1 MKSYQRIF
9 IFLMMVVSVPLIR
22 AQDSDFW
29 IQGVVQ
35 DHSKRG
41 LSGVN
46 IFVEN
51 TKIKTQTDQ
60 NGNFRIT
67 YKKGEA
73 TLAFSLDGYKKF
85 RKKVNFSNETAAVK
99 IQLAD
104 DQSVVEEVTVH
115 GKGKVKALQDGAFT
129 VNAIDIAKLANT
141 TADLNQVLNRTTGIK
156 VRQQGGVG
164 SDYTFS
170 INGMSGKAVKFFIDG
185 VPLEM
190 LGKGV
195 DLSTLPVNMADRVEI
210 YKGVVP
216 VHLSTD
222 AMGGAV
228 NIISPS
234 ASKNYLDAGITVGS
248 FNTQRINLNGQIKDD
263 KTGIIL
269 RINSFYNH
277 SDNNYTMKDM
287 KIWNAGKN
295 EYELRNVKRFNDRYQ
310 SVFGMAE
317 AGVENKKWADYFF
330 VGMSQSVFDK
340 QIQTGSNQEVV
351 YGGVKQNGQAHN
363 YFMKYKKANLFND
376 RLDLNVYAGFSKSV
390 QKATDTLMRKYSW
403 DGMFEPSAS
412 SEKGG
417 KSIMM
422 QYEDRIYSQLG
433 ANYRLANHH
442 KLIFNYV
449 LDYIKN
455 TTFNSL
461 DEKKED
467 VYPAKMTKQ
476 IFSIAYQQDFF
487 NKHWTNVFFGK
498 YYRVGLQKMV
508 FDQATRTDNP
518 VKDNFSSWGYGFA
531 TTVKI
536 VKGLGAKGSF
546 ERSYRLVEPQ
556 EIFGDGVAVTSN
568 MNLKSE
574 TSNNVNVGLYYNHH
588 WGAHAFRVEGAG
600 YIRDTK
606 DFIYTVP
613 NLYNSTFKYENLSNI
628 FTRGLEGE
636 LSYQYKRLLNV
647 LMNISYNKAY
657 DNTKFANNNEEVISA
672 TYKKDVPNQPW
683 LFGNVN
689 VSLGKDDWLQKDSRV
704 ELYYG
709 LQMTEWFYKN
719 WQSYGNPRNIPVIP
733 RQTLHN
739 IGISYSMKNG
749 RYNLAFDVT
758 NLGDAL
764 AYDNF
769 KLQKQGRAFYLKFR
783 YLLK

>member
-1 MKSYQRIF
+1 MKSYLSVFLFF
-9 IFLMMVVSVPLIR
+9 ILMVSGPLIS
-22 AQDSDFW
+22 AQNVDF
-29 IQGVVQ
+29 IVHGAVTDQSRQ
-35 DHSKRG
+35 G

-46 IFVEN
+46 VFIEN

-60 NGNFRIT
+60 NGNFTIA
-67 YKKGEA
+67 YKEGKA
-73 TLAFSLDGYKKF
+73 ILVFNISGYKKL
-85 RKKVNFSNETAAVK
+85 KKTVEFSRNSQPII
-99 IQLAD
+99 IQMVD
-104 DQSVVEEVTVH
+104 DQSVVQEVTVH
-115 GKGKVKALQDGAFT
+115 GKGKVKALRDGAFT
-129 VNAIDIAKLANT
+129 VNAIDVAKLANT

-164 SDYTFS
+164 SDFNFS

-185 VPLEM
+185 VPMEM

-195 DLSTLPVNMADRVEI
+195 DLSTLPVNMAERVEI

-216 VHLSTD
+216 IHLSTD

-228 NIISPS
+228 NVITPA
-234 ASKNYLDAGITVGS
+234 ASKNYLDAGLSIGS
-248 FNTQRINLNGQIKDD
+248 FNTQRLNLNGQFKDE
-263 KTGIIL
+263 KTGVIM
-269 RINSFYNH
+269 RISSFYNH

-287 KIWNAGKN
+287 KIWNAAKN

-317 AGVENKKWADYFF
+317 AGVENKNWADSFF
-330 VGMSQSVFDK
+330 VGMSQSLFDK
-340 QIQTGSNQEVV
+340 QVQTGSNQEVV

-363 YFMKYKKANLFND
+363 YFMKYKKTNLFNG

-390 QKATDTLMRKYSW
+390 QRATDTLMRKYSW
-403 DGMFEPSAS
+403 DGTYVPSAS
-412 SEKGG
+412 SEKGNR
-417 KSIMM
+417 SIIM
-422 QYEDRIYSQLG
+422 QYEDRVYSQLG
-433 ANYRLANHH
+433 ATYRLAENH

-455 TTFNSL
+455 TTFNKL
-461 DEKKED
+461 EEEKEN
-467 VYPAKMTKQ
+467 VFPAKMTKQ
-476 IFSIAYQQDFF
+476 IFSMAYQQDFF
-487 NKHWTNVFFGK
+487 NKHWTNIFFAK
-498 YYRVGLQKMV
+498 YYHVGLEKMV
-508 FDQATRTDNP
+508 WDPDTRTDSP
-518 VKDNFSSWGYGFA
+518 TKDTFNNWGYGFA
-531 TTVKI
+531 TMIKI
-536 VKGLGAKGSF
+536 TKDLGVKGSF

-568 MNLKSE
+568 MNLKPES
-574 TSNNVNVGLYYNHH
+574 SNNINVGFYYNRHF
-588 WGAHAFRVEGAG
+588 GEHAFRVEGAG

-636 LSYQYKRLLNV
+636 LSYQYKRLLNI
-647 LMNISYNKAY
+647 LMNVSYNKAY
-657 DNTKFANNNEEVISA
+657 DNTKFVNNSENVISA

-689 VSLGKDDWLQKDSRV
+689 VSIGKDGWLQKESRV

-719 WQSYGNPRNIPVIP
+719 WQSYGNPRNIPIIP
-733 RQTLHN
+733 RQILHN
-739 IGISYSMKNG
+739 LGISYSMKNG

-769 KLQKQGRAFYLKFR
+769 KLQKQGRAFYVKFR
-783 YLLK
+783 YFLK

>member
-9 IFLMMVVSVPLIR
+9 IFLMMVVSVSLIR

-85 RKKVNFSNETAAVK
+85 RKKVNFSNETAAVT

-164 SDYTFS
+164 SDYNFS

-234 ASKNYLDAGITVGS
+234 ASKNYLDAGISVGS

-317 AGVENKKWADYFF
+317 AGV
-330 VGMSQSVFDK
+330 
-340 QIQTGSNQEVV
+340 
-351 YGGVKQNGQAHN
+351 
-363 YFMKYKKANLFND
+363 
-376 RLDLNVYAGFSKSV
+376 
-390 QKATDTLMRKYSW
+390 
-403 DGMFEPSAS
+403 
-412 SEKGG
+412 
-417 KSIMM
+417 
-422 QYEDRIYSQLG
+422 
-433 ANYRLANHH
+433 
-442 KLIFNYV
+442 
-449 LDYIKN
+449 
-455 TTFNSL
+455 
-461 DEKKED
+461 
-467 VYPAKMTKQ
+467 VYPIK
-476 IFSIAYQQDFF
+476 
-487 NKHWTNVFFGK
+487 
-498 YYRVGLQKMV
+498 L
-508 FDQATRTDNP
+508 
-518 VKDNFSSWGYGFA
+518 
-531 TTVKI
+531 
-536 VKGLGAKGSF
+536 
-546 ERSYRLVEPQ
+546 
-556 EIFGDGVAVTSN
+556 
-568 MNLKSE
+568 
-574 TSNNVNVGLYYNHH
+574 
-588 WGAHAFRVEGAG
+588 
-600 YIRDTK
+600 
-606 DFIYTVP
+606 
-613 NLYNSTFKYENLSNI
+613 NI
-628 FTRGLEGE
+628 
-636 LSYQYKRLLNV
+636 
-647 LMNISYNKAY
+647 
-657 DNTKFANNNEEVISA
+657 
-672 TYKKDVPNQPW
+672 
-683 LFGNVN
+683 
-689 VSLGKDDWLQKDSRV
+689 
-704 ELYYG
+704 
-709 LQMTEWFYKN
+709 
-719 WQSYGNPRNIPVIP
+719 
-733 RQTLHN
+733 
-739 IGISYSMKNG
+739 
-749 RYNLAFDVT
+749 
-758 NLGDAL
+758 
-764 AYDNF
+764 
-769 KLQKQGRAFYLKFR
+769 
-783 YLLK
+783 

>member
-9 IFLMMVVSVPLIR
+9 IFLMMVVSVSLIR

-85 RKKVNFSNETAAVK
+85 RKKVNFSNETAAVT
-99 IQLAD
+99 ILLAD

-234 ASKNYLDAGITVGS
+234 ASKNYLDAGISVGS

-403 DGMFEPSAS
+403 DGMFESSAS

-568 MNLKSE
+568 MNLKPE

-672 TYKKDVPNQPW
+672 TYKKDVPNQPC

>member
-9 IFLMMVVSVPLIR
+9 IFLMMVVSVSLIR

-85 RKKVNFSNETAAVK
+85 RKKVNFSNETAAVT

-129 VNAIDIAKLANT
+129 VNAIDIAKLANI

-234 ASKNYLDAGITVGS
+234 ASKNYLDAGISVGS

-317 AGVENKKWADYFF
+317 AGVENKKWADYFY

-568 MNLKSE
+568 MNLKPE

-588 WGAHAFRVEGAG
+588 WGAHAFRAEGAG

-628 FTRGLEGE
+628 FTKGLEGE

>member
-1 MKSYQRIF
+1 MKFYQRIF
-9 IFLMMVVSVPLIR
+9 IFLIFSLSISLIH
-22 AQDSDFW
+22 AQDAGYSV
-29 IQGVVQ
+29 QGVVENHAKQ
-35 DHSKRG
+35 G

-46 IFVEN
+46 VFVEN

-60 NGNFRIT
+60 NGNFNISYR
-67 YKKGEA
+67 KGEA
-73 TLAFSLDGYKKF
+73 VLVFSFAGYKNFK
-85 RKKVNFSNETAAVK
+85 KKVNFGSGGTSVN
-99 IQLAD
+99 IQLAEK
-104 DQSVVEEVTVH
+104 QGVVDEVVVH
-115 GKGKVKALQDGAFT
+115 GKGKVKALKESAFT
-129 VNAIDIAKLANT
+129 VSAIDVAKLGNI
-141 TADLNQVLNRTTGIK
+141 TADLSQVLNRTTGIK

-164 SDYTFS
+164 SDYNFS

-216 VHLSTD
+216 IQLSTD

-228 NIISPS
+228 NIITPAS
-234 ASKNYLDAGITVGS
+234 SKNYLDASISVGS
-248 FNTQRINLNGQIKDD
+248 FNTQRVNLNGQFKDD
-263 KTGIIL
+263 KTGLIL

-277 SDNNYTMKDM
+277 SDNNYLMKDM
-287 KIWNAGKN
+287 KIWNPSKN

-317 AGVENKKWADYFF
+317 VGLENKSWADSFF
-330 VGMSQSVFDK
+330 VGASQSVFDK
-340 QIQTGSNQEVV
+340 QIQTGSNQDVV
-351 YGGVKQNGQAHN
+351 YGGVKQTGEAHN

-376 RLDLNVYAGFSKSV
+376 HLDVNAYVGFSRSI

-403 DGMFEPSAS
+403 DGTFVPSAA

-417 KSIMM
+417 RSIIM
-422 QYEDRIYSQLG
+422 QYEDRLYSQVG
-433 ANYRLANHH
+433 ATYKIVDNH

-455 TTFNSL
+455 TTFNQL
-461 DEKKED
+461 EEEKKD
-467 VYPAKMTKQ
+467 VFPAKMTKQ
-476 IFSIAYQQDFF
+476 ILSMAYQQDFF
-487 NKHWTNVFFGK
+487 NKHWTNIFFAK
-498 YYRVGLQKMV
+498 YYQVGLQKMV
-508 FDQATRTDNP
+508 FDPVTRTDYP
-518 VKDNFSSWGYGFA
+518 AKDNFSNWGYGFA

-536 VKGLGAKGSF
+536 TRELGIKGSF
-546 ERSYRLVEPQ
+546 ERSYRLLEPQ

-568 MNLKSE
+568 MDLKPE
-574 TSNNVNVGLYYNHH
+574 TSNNINVGFYYNHH
-588 WGAHAFRVEGAG
+588 WGQHNFHIEGAG

-647 LMNISYNKAY
+647 LMNVSYNKAY
-657 DNTKFANNNEEVISA
+657 DNTQFANNSEDAISA
-672 TYKKDVPNQPW
+672 TYKKDIPNQPW
-683 LFGNVN
+683 LFGNLN
-689 VSLGKDDWLQKDSRV
+689 VSIGKDDWFQKDSRV

-719 WQSYGNPRNIPVIP
+719 WKTYGNPRNIPIIP

-739 IGISYSMKNG
+739 IGISYSMDNG

-758 NLGDAL
+758 NLSDAL

-783 YLLK
+783 YLFK

>member
-85 RKKVNFSNETAAVK
+85 RKKVNFSNETAAVT

-476 IFSIAYQQDFF
+476 IFSIAYQQDLF

-568 MNLKSE
+568 MNLKPE

-672 TYKKDVPNQPW
+672 TYKKDVPNQPC

>member
-1 MKSYQRIF
+1 MKLYQRIF
-9 IFLMMVVSVPLIR
+9 IFLIFTLTIFLIK
-22 AQDSDFW
+22 AQDTGFSV
-29 IQGVVQ
+29 QGVVQ
-35 DHSKRG
+35 DHTKQG
-41 LSGVN
+41 LNGVN

-51 TKIKTQTDQ
+51 TKIKAKTDQ
-60 NGNFRIT
+60 NGNFKIS

-73 TLAFSLDGYKKF
+73 TLVFSLDGYKKL
-85 RKKVNFSNETAAVK
+85 KKKINFGGEESLVN
-99 IQLAD
+99 IQLAED
-104 DQSVVEEVTVH
+104 HATVQEVIVH

-129 VNAIDIAKLANT
+129 VNTIDVAKLANT
-141 TADLNQVLNRTTGIK
+141 TADLNQVLNRSTGIK
-156 VRQQGGVG
+156 VRQQGGIG
-164 SDYTFS
+164 SDYNFS

-216 VHLSTD
+216 IHLSTD

-228 NIISPS
+228 NIITPAS
-234 ASKNYLDAGITVGS
+234 SKNYLDASISLGS
-248 FNTQRINLNGQIKDD
+248 FNTQRINLNGQFKDD

-277 SDNNYTMKDM
+277 SDNNYLMKDM
-287 KIWNAGKN
+287 KIWNAAKN
-295 EYELRNVKRFNDRYQ
+295 EYELRDLKRFNDRYQ

-317 AGVENKKWADYFF
+317 VGLENKSWADSFF

-351 YGGVKQNGQAHN
+351 YGGVKQNGEANN

-376 RLDLNVYAGFSKSV
+376 HLDVNVYAGFSKSV

-403 DGMFEPSAS
+403 DNTFEPSAT

-417 KSIMM
+417 RTIIM
-422 QYEDRIYSQLG
+422 QHEDRLYSQVG
-433 ANYRLANHH
+433 ATYKIVEHH

-449 LDYIKN
+449 LDYLKN
-455 TTFNSL
+455 TTFNQL
-461 DEKKED
+461 EEEKKN
-467 VYPAKMTKQ
+467 VPPAKMTKQ
-476 IFSIAYQQDFF
+476 ILSMAYQQEFF
-487 NKHWTNVFFGK
+487 NKHWTNIFFAK
-498 YYRVGLQKMV
+498 YYQVGLQKMV
-508 FDQATRTDNP
+508 FDPVTRTDNP
-518 VKDNFSSWGYGFA
+518 AKDHFSSWGYGFA

-536 VKGLGAKGSF
+536 TKGLGIKGSF

-568 MNLKSE
+568 MNLKPE
-574 TSNNVNVGLYYNHH
+574 TSNNVNVGFYYGHH
-588 WGAHAFRVEGAG
+588 WGEHAFRVEGAG

-636 LSYQYKRLLNV
+636 INYQYKRLLNV
-647 LMNISYNKAY
+647 LMNVSYNKAS
-657 DNTKFANNNEEVISA
+657 DNTKFANNSDDVVSA

-689 VSLGKDDWLQKDSRV
+689 VSIGKDDWFQKDSRI

-719 WQSYGNPRNIPVIP
+719 WKSYGNPRNIPIIP

-739 IGISYSMKNG
+739 IGISYSMKKG
-749 RYNLAFDVT
+749 RYNLAFDVS
-758 NLGDAL
+758 NVGDAL

-769 KLQKQGRAFYLKFR
+769 KLQKQGRAFYIKFR

>member
-1 MKSYQRIF
+1 MKSYQCIF

-85 RKKVNFSNETAAVK
+85 RKKVNFSNETAAVT

-234 ASKNYLDAGITVGS
+234 ASKNYLDAGISVGS

-568 MNLKSE
+568 MNLKPE

-739 IGISYSMKNG
+739 IGLSYSMKNG

>member
-9 IFLMMVVSVPLIR
+9 IFFMMVVSTSLIR
-22 AQDSDFW
+22 AQDSGFW

-35 DHSKRG
+35 DHTKRG

-60 NGNFRIT
+60 NGNFRIS

-73 TLAFSLDGYKKF
+73 TLAFSLDGYKKS
-85 RKKVNFSNETAAVK
+85 RKKVNFSSEASAVT

-164 SDYTFS
+164 SDYNFS

-234 ASKNYLDAGITVGS
+234 ASKNYLDAGISVGS

-287 KIWNAGKN
+287 KIWNAGRN

-340 QIQTGSNQEVV
+340 QVQTGSNQDVV

-403 DGMFEPSAS
+403 DGTVEPSAS

-422 QYEDRIYSQLG
+422 QYEDRVYSQLG
-433 ANYRLANHH
+433 TTYRLADHH

-467 VYPAKMTKQ
+467 VPPAKMTKQ
-476 IFSIAYQQDFF
+476 IFSMAYQQDFF

-508 FDQATRTDNP
+508 FDPATRTDNP

-568 MNLKSE
+568 MNLKPE
-574 TSNNVNVGLYYNHH
+574 TSNNVNVGLYYSHQ

-613 NLYNSTFKYENLSNI
+613 NLFNSTFKYENLSNI
-628 FTRGLEGE
+628 FTKGLEGE
-636 LSYQYKRLLNV
+636 LSYQYKRLLNI

-689 VSLGKDDWLQKDSRV
+689 ISLGKDDWLQKDSRV

-758 NLGDAL
+758 NLGDAM

-769 KLQKQGRAFYLKFR
+769 KLQKQGRAFYVKFR

>member
-9 IFLMMVVSVPLIR
+9 IFLIVVMSTSLIR
-22 AQDSDFW
+22 AQDSSFW

-35 DHSKRG
+35 DHTQQG
-41 LSGVN
+41 LNGVN

-60 NGNFRIT
+60 NGNFRIA

-73 TLAFSLDGYKKF
+73 TLVFSLDGYKKS
-85 RKKVNFSNETAAVK
+85 RKKVNFSSEASVVT

-104 DQSVVEEVTVH
+104 DQSVVKEVTVH

-129 VNAIDIAKLANT
+129 VNAIDVAKLANT

-164 SDYTFS
+164 SDYNFS

-234 ASKNYLDAGITVGS
+234 ASKDYLDASISVGS

-277 SDNNYTMKDM
+277 SDNNYLMKDM
-287 KIWNAGKN
+287 KIWNAAKN

-317 AGVENKKWADYFF
+317 VGVESKSWADSFF
-330 VGMSQSVFDK
+330 VGMSQSLFDK

-351 YGGVKQNGQAHN
+351 YGGVKQNGEAYN

-376 RLDLNVYAGFSKSV
+376 RLDLNVYAGFSKSI

-403 DGMFEPSAS
+403 DGSFEPSAT

-422 QYEDRIYSQLG
+422 QYEDRVYSQLG
-433 ANYRLANHH
+433 ATYRIAEHH
-442 KLIFNYV
+442 KFIFNYV

-461 DEKKED
+461 DEKKENVD
-467 VYPAKMTKQ
+467 PAKMTKQ
-476 IFSIAYQQDFF
+476 IVSMAYQQDFF

-518 VKDNFSSWGYGFA
+518 VKDNFSSLGYGFA

-536 VKGLGAKGSF
+536 LRGLGAKGSF

-568 MNLKSE
+568 MNLKPE
-574 TSNNVNVGLYYNHH
+574 TSNNVNVGLYYNHQ

-613 NLYNSTFKYENLSNI
+613 NLFNSTFKYENLSNI

-647 LMNISYNKAY
+647 LMNVSYNKAY
-657 DNTKFANNNEEVISA
+657 DNTKFANNSEDVVSA

-689 VSLGKDDWLQKDSRV
+689 VSLGKDNWLQKDSRV

-719 WQSYGNPRNIPVIP
+719 WQSYGNPRNIPIIP

-769 KLQKQGRAFYLKFR
+769 KLQKQGRAFYIKFR

>member
-1 MKSYQRIF
+1 MKLYQRIF
-9 IFLMMVVSVPLIR
+9 IFLIFALSISLIKGQEDDFSV
-22 AQDSDFW
+22 
-29 IQGVVQ
+29 QGVVQ
-35 DHSKRG
+35 NHAKKG
-41 LSGVN
+41 LNGVN

-51 TKIKTQTDQ
+51 TKIKAETDQ
-60 NGNFRIT
+60 NGNFKIS

-73 TLAFSLDGYKKF
+73 TLVFSLDGYKKL
-85 RKKVNFSNETAAVK
+85 RKKMNFGSEGSPVS
-99 IQLAD
+99 IQLVE
-104 DQSVVEEVTVH
+104 DQAAVEEVIVH

-129 VNAIDIAKLANT
+129 VNAIDVAKLANT

-164 SDYTFS
+164 SDYNFS

-195 DLSTLPVNMADRVEI
+195 DMSTLPVNMADRVEI

-216 VHLSTD
+216 IHLSTD

-228 NIISPS
+228 NIITPGS
-234 ASKNYLDAGITVGS
+234 SKNYLDASISVGS
-248 FNTQRINLNGQIKDD
+248 FNTQRINLNGQFKDD
-263 KTGIIL
+263 KTGLIL

-277 SDNNYTMKDM
+277 SDNDYLMKDM
-287 KIWNAGKN
+287 KIWNGAKN

-317 AGVENKKWADYFF
+317 IGLENKSWADSFF

-351 YGGVKQNGQAHN
+351 YGGVKQSGEAHN
-363 YFMKYKKANLFND
+363 YFMKYKKTNLFND
-376 RLDLNVYAGFSKSV
+376 RLDVNVYAGFSKSV

-403 DGMFEPSAS
+403 DGTFEPSAT

-417 KSIMM
+417 RSIIM
-422 QYEDRIYSQLG
+422 QHEDRLYSQVG
-433 ANYRLANHH
+433 ATYRIVDHH

-455 TTFNSL
+455 TTFNQL
-461 DEKKED
+461 EEQKDD
-467 VYPAKMTKQ
+467 VFPAKMTKQ
-476 IFSIAYQQDFF
+476 ILSMAYQQDFF

-498 YYRVGLQKMV
+498 YYRVGLQKIV
-508 FDQATRTDNP
+508 FDPVTRTDNP
-518 VKDNFSSWGYGFA
+518 AKDEFSNWGYGFA

-536 VKGLGAKGSF
+536 MRGLGIKGSF

-568 MNLKSE
+568 MNLKPE
-574 TSNNVNVGLYYNHH
+574 TSNNVNVGFYYDHH
-588 WGAHAFRVEGAG
+588 WGQHAFRIEGTG

-636 LSYQYKRLLNV
+636 VNYQYKRLLNV
-647 LMNISYNKAY
+647 LMNVSYNKAY
-657 DNTKFANNNEEVISA
+657 DNTKFANNSEDVVSA

-683 LFGNVN
+683 LFGNLN
-689 VSLGKDDWLQKDSRV
+689 VSIGKDDWLQKDSRV

-709 LQMTEWFYKN
+709 LQTTEWFYKN
-719 WQSYGNPRNIPVIP
+719 WKSYGNPGNIPFIP

-739 IGISYSMKNG
+739 VGMSYSMKSG

-758 NLGDAL
+758 NLSDAL

-769 KLQKQGRAFYLKFR
+769 KLQKQGRAFYVKFR
-783 YLLK
+783 YLFK